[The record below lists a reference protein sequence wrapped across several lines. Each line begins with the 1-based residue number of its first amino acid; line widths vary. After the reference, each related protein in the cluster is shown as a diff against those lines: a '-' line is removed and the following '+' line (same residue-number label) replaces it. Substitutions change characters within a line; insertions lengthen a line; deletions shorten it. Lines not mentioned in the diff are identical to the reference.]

1 MVSRPLEQGQGIR
14 NFADFPRVAPGRS
27 PRKLLLFRCRGSHI
41 PQRPMVVGEVAGIEN
56 LGTGVMLA
64 IEGSRVGRASRVSGS
79 LRRIEPNAEMVH
91 LYRIE
96 GRVH

>member
-64 IEGSRVGRASRVSGS
+64 IEGILQPTLANSFFGPSVFFLVRKA
-79 LRRIEPNAEMVH
+79 
-91 LYRIE
+91 
-96 GRVH
+96 